1 MATLARRTPTSWGEM
16 LDWLESGPNLALRGL
31 THGIRVEDF
40 VEDDTYV
47 LRAELPGVDPDK
59 DIEVE
64 VTGDVLTITGRRRE
78 ESRDKNHSEF
88 RYGSFTRSVR
98 IPAGCDPS
106 EVAATYSNGVLEVRV
121 PIGEARQEVTKV
133 PVQRAG
139 T

>member
-40 VEDDTYV
+40 QEDDTYV

-64 VTGDVLTITGRRRE
+64 VTGDVLTVTGRRRE
-78 ESRDKNHSEF
+78 ESRDKSHSEF

-98 IPAGCDPS
+98 MPAGGDPS
-106 EVAATYSNGVLEVRV
+106 QIAATYDNGVLEVRV
-121 PIGEARQEVTKV
+121 PIVGTPQEVTKI

-139 T
+139 G